1 MSATNPNLLEPN
13 YATHPG
19 ELLAEWL
26 EENQQTQADLAQRS
40 GHAKKTINQ
49 LVKGIAPLNAA
60 MALDLEKVT
69 GVAASLW
76 SNMEA
81 RYRQFKARQEERAH
95 FAAACADDVARF
107 SYKKMS
113 DFGWLPATTDKTDR
127 AGNLLHFFGV
137 ANFHQWSEVYGSLEG
152 AARESSSFKSE
163 LPDLSA
169 WLRQGEIA
177 AAKIACAPF
186 DEAVFRQNLTAIR
199 ALTAEPFS
207 ATTCPRVR
215 ELCAAAG
222 IALVL
227 VPELPGTHVSGF
239 TRWLSPTKALIQQ
252 SLRHKRDDHLWFTF
266 FHEAAHLLLHGKKE
280 KFLEFQGRTD
290 PKETEADVWAADFLI
305 PPSEWRNFTQ
315 TVRKPYTDQA
325 LIKVARQL
333 GVSPGVVAGRA
344 QRETSTFDRY
354 HSLFT
359 RIELKLSSQLPPIL
373 CKRPRDYR

>member
-95 FAAACADDVARF
+95 FAAACAEDVARF

-113 DFGWLPATTDKTDR
+113 DFGWVAPSTDKADR
-127 AGNLLHFFGV
+127 ASNLLHFFGV
-137 ANFHQWSEVYGSLEG
+137 ANFRQWDEVYGALEG
-152 AARESSSFKSE
+152 AARESTAFKSE

-169 WLRQGEIA
+169 WLRQGEIE
-177 AAKIACAPF
+177 AAKITCAPF
-186 DEAVFRQNLTAIR
+186 DEAVFRQNLARIR

-207 ATTCPRVR
+207 PNTYPRVR
-215 ELCAAAG
+215 ELCAEAG
-222 IALVL
+222 VALVL

-252 SLRHKRDDHLWFTF
+252 SLRHKRDDHLWFTL

-280 KFLEFQGRTD
+280 KFLEFQGRDD
-290 PKETEADVWAADFLI
+290 PKETEANAWAADFLI
-305 PPSEWRNFTQ
+305 PPANWRSFTQ
-315 TVRKPYTDQA
+315 AHPAPYTEPA
-325 LIKVARQL
+325 LIGLARHL
-333 GVSPGVVAGRA
+333 GVSRGVVAGRV
-344 QRETSTFDRY
+344 QRETRSFDRY
-354 HSLFT
+354 HGLFT
-359 RIELKLSSQLPPIL
+359 RLELKA
-373 CKRPRDYR
+373 D